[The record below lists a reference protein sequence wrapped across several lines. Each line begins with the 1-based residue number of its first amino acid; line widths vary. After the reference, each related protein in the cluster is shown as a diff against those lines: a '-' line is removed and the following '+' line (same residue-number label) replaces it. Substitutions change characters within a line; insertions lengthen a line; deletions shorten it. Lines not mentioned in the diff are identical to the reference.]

1 VPSLSPRVLVA
12 GSSDAERGARA
23 DRLARFF
30 RVPHLSVCEVIR
42 DHAAPS
48 AKDAPVLR
56 VVAARLVDSPGY
68 VIDAAPRT
76 LAEAAAVDGLLASL
90 AVPADLVVHLRSDEP
105 PGVVIGYY
113 QARGTLAQ
121 FLPGTDDEAIV
132 ASVKRA
138 LLNRKARAVH
148 P

>member
-1 VPSLSPRVLVA
+1 VA
-12 GSSDAERGARA
+12 
-23 DRLARFF
+23 
-30 RVPHLSVCEVIR
+30 
-42 DHAAPS
+42 
-48 AKDAPVLR
+48 
-56 VVAARLVDSPGY
+56 
-68 VIDAAPRT
+68 
-76 LAEAAAVDGLLASL
+76 GLLASL
-90 AVPADLVVHLRSDEP
+90 TVPADLMVHPRSDEP
-105 PGVVIGYY
+105 PGAVVGYH